1 MSKPDGAD
9 EQENPLAAIRALVEE
24 NGLALETLD
33 SDVLTL
39 DDIVWRSPARQVVD
53 PTDIIKRLAEEA
65 DKVAN
70 GKALEP
76 PRAVVHRRNAAST
89 RHKSGTSAPAAPA
102 TKSGARSGS
111 RTRPDHQA
119 AKTPDTLANA
129 PTDGRPQSRHREPAI
144 ARPGIRS
151 DGDTKDI
158 EAMILQRVLDDL
170 AEKGLTDAEGRPQ
183 ISKGDL
189 RLLVRAHI
197 EKWTRQQNA
206 SSTEDALQARGIM
219 RKTTP

>member
-1 MSKPDGAD
+1 MSKPDGAY
-9 EQENPLAAIRALVEE
+9 EQENPLEAIRALVEE

-76 PRAVVHRRNAAST
+76 PRAVVHRRT
-89 RHKSGTSAPAAPA
+89 T
-102 TKSGARSGS
+102 
-111 RTRPDHQA
+111 A
-119 AKTPDTLANA
+119 AKTAVKTPAMTATKTA
-129 PTDGRPQSRHREPAI
+129 GPTASPTPGPADRQPSRHREPVI

-170 AEKGLTDAEGRPQ
+170 AAKGLTDAEGRPQ

-197 EKWTRQQNA
+197 KKWTEQQNT
-206 SSTEDALQARGIM
+206 SSTEDALHARGIM

>member
-1 MSKPDGAD
+1 MSKPDEAD

-33 SDVLTL
+33 TDVLTL

-102 TKSGARSGS
+102 AKSGARSSG
-111 RTRPDHQA
+111 RAQPDHQA
-119 AKTPDTLANA
+119 DKTQDTLANT
-129 PTDGRPQSRHREPAI
+129 PTDDRRQSRHREPTI

-151 DGDTKDI
+151 NGDTKDI

-170 AEKGLTDAEGRPQ
+170 AEKGLTDAKGRPQ

>member
-1 MSKPDGAD
+1 MSKPDGAY
-9 EQENPLAAIRALVEE
+9 EQENPLEAIRALVEE

-76 PRAVVHRRNAAST
+76 PRAVVHRRT
-89 RHKSGTSAPAAPA
+89 T
-102 TKSGARSGS
+102 
-111 RTRPDHQA
+111 A
-119 AKTPDTLANA
+119 AKTAVKTPAKTAVKTPA
-129 PTDGRPQSRHREPAI
+129 KTPAKTAGPTASPTSGTADRQPSRHREPVI

-170 AEKGLTDAEGRPQ
+170 AAKGLTDAEGRPQ

-197 EKWTRQQNA
+197 KKWTEQQNA

>member
-1 MSKPDGAD
+1 MSKPDGAY
-9 EQENPLAAIRALVEE
+9 EQENPLGAIRALVEE

-65 DKVAN
+65 DNVAN

-76 PRAVVHRRNAAST
+76 PRAVVHRRTTNA
-89 RHKSGTSAPAAPA
+89 
-102 TKSGARSGS
+102 
-111 RTRPDHQA
+111 RTVVKTP
-119 AKTPDTLANA
+119 AKTPSKTAG
-129 PTDGRPQSRHREPAI
+129 PTASPTSGTADRQPSRHREPVI
-144 ARPGIRS
+144 ARPGIRG

-170 AEKGLTDAEGRPQ
+170 AAKGLTDAEGRPQ

-189 RLLVRAHI
+189 RLLVRSHI
-197 EKWTRQQNA
+197 KKWTEQQNA

>member
-1 MSKPDGAD
+1 MSKPDGAY
-9 EQENPLAAIRALVEE
+9 EQENPLEAIRALVEE

-76 PRAVVHRRNAAST
+76 PRAVVHRRTTTARTVVTTPAKTAGPTSSPT
-89 RHKSGTSAPAAPA
+89 SGTADRQP
-102 TKSGARSGS
+102 
-111 RTRPDHQA
+111 
-119 AKTPDTLANA
+119 
-129 PTDGRPQSRHREPAI
+129 SRHREPVI

-151 DGDTKDI
+151 DDDAKDI

-170 AEKGLTDAEGRPQ
+170 AAKGLTDAEGRPQ

-197 EKWTRQQNA
+197 KKWTEQQNA

>member
-1 MSKPDGAD
+1 MSKPDGAY
-9 EQENPLAAIRALVEE
+9 EQKNPLEAIRSLVEE
-24 NGLALETLD
+24 NGLAFETLD

-39 DDIVWRSPARQVVD
+39 DDIVWRSPVRQVVD

-76 PRAVVHRRNAAST
+76 PRAVVHRRTTTARTVVTTPAEMAGPTTSPT
-89 RHKSGTSAPAAPA
+89 SGTADRQP
-102 TKSGARSGS
+102 S
-111 RTRPDHQA
+111 R
-119 AKTPDTLANA
+119 N
-129 PTDGRPQSRHREPAI
+129 REPVI

-151 DGDTKDI
+151 DEDTKDI

-170 AEKGLTDAEGRPQ
+170 AAKGLTDAEGRPQ

-197 EKWTRQQNA
+197 KKWTEQQNA
-206 SSTEDALQARGIM
+206 SSTEDALQARGTM
-219 RKTTP
+219 RKTTL

>member
-1 MSKPDGAD
+1 MSKPDGAY
-9 EQENPLAAIRALVEE
+9 EQKNPLEAIRALVEE

-76 PRAVVHRRNAAST
+76 PRAVVHRRTTTART
-89 RHKSGTSAPAAPA
+89 VA
-102 TKSGARSGS
+102 T
-111 RTRPDHQA
+111 TP
-119 AKTPDTLANA
+119 AKTAG
-129 PTDGRPQSRHREPAI
+129 PTVSPTSGKADRQPSRNREPVI
-144 ARPGIRS
+144 ARPGFRS

-170 AEKGLTDAEGRPQ
+170 AAKGLTDAEGRPQ

-197 EKWTRQQNA
+197 KKWTEQQNA

>member
-1 MSKPDGAD
+1 VSKPDGAY
-9 EQENPLAAIRALVEE
+9 EQENPLESIRALVEE

-76 PRAVVHRRNAAST
+76 PRAVVHRRT
-89 RHKSGTSAPAAPA
+89 T
-102 TKSGARSGS
+102 TAR
-111 RTRPDHQA
+111 TVVTTP
-119 AKTPDTLANA
+119 AKTAG
-129 PTDGRPQSRHREPAI
+129 PTASPTSETVDRQPSRHREPVI

-151 DGDTKDI
+151 DDDTKDI

-170 AEKGLTDAEGRPQ
+170 AAKGLTDAEGRPQ

-197 EKWTRQQNA
+197 KKWTEQQNA

>member
-1 MSKPDGAD
+1 MSKPDGAY
-9 EQENPLAAIRALVEE
+9 EQKNPLEAIRALVEE

-76 PRAVVHRRNAAST
+76 PRAVVHRCT
-89 RHKSGTSAPAAPA
+89 T
-102 TKSGARSGS
+102 TAR
-111 RTRPDHQA
+111 TVVTTP
-119 AKTPDTLANA
+119 AKTAG
-129 PTDGRPQSRHREPAI
+129 PTASPTSGKADRQPSRNREPVI

-151 DGDTKDI
+151 DDDTKDI

-170 AEKGLTDAEGRPQ
+170 AAKGLTDPEGRPQ

-197 EKWTRQQNA
+197 KKWTEQQNA

>member
-1 MSKPDGAD
+1 MSKPDGAY
-9 EQENPLAAIRALVEE
+9 EQKDPLEAIRALIEE

-76 PRAVVHRRNAAST
+76 PRAVVHRRTTTARTVVTTPAKTAGPTASRT
-89 RHKSGTSAPAAPA
+89 SGTADRQP
-102 TKSGARSGS
+102 S
-111 RTRPDHQA
+111 R
-119 AKTPDTLANA
+119 N
-129 PTDGRPQSRHREPAI
+129 REPVI

-151 DGDTKDI
+151 DEDTKDI

-170 AEKGLTDAEGRPQ
+170 AAKGLTDAEGRPQ

-197 EKWTRQQNA
+197 KKWTEQQNA

>member
-1 MSKPDGAD
+1 MSKPDGAY
-9 EQENPLAAIRALVEE
+9 EQKNPLEAIRALVEE

-76 PRAVVHRRNAAST
+76 PRAVVHRRTTTARTVVTTPAKTAGPTASPT
-89 RHKSGTSAPAAPA
+89 
-102 TKSGARSGS
+102 S
-111 RTRPDHQA
+111 RTVDRQP
-119 AKTPDTLANA
+119 
-129 PTDGRPQSRHREPAI
+129 SRHREPVI

-151 DGDTKDI
+151 DDDTKDI

-170 AEKGLTDAEGRPQ
+170 AAKGLTDAEGQPQ

-197 EKWTRQQNA
+197 KKWTEQQNA

>member
-1 MSKPDGAD
+1 MSKPDGAY
-9 EQENPLAAIRALVEE
+9 EQESPLEAIRALVEE

-76 PRAVVHRRNAAST
+76 PRAVVHRRTTTARTVVTTPAKTAGPTASPT
-89 RHKSGTSAPAAPA
+89 
-102 TKSGARSGS
+102 S
-111 RTRPDHQA
+111 RTADRQP
-119 AKTPDTLANA
+119 
-129 PTDGRPQSRHREPAI
+129 SRHREPVI

-151 DGDTKDI
+151 DDDTKDI

-170 AEKGLTDAEGRPQ
+170 AAKGLTDAEGRPQ

-197 EKWTRQQNA
+197 KKWTEQQNA

>member
-9 EQENPLAAIRALVEE
+9 EQENPLEAIRALVEE

-76 PRAVVHRRNAAST
+76 PRAVVHRRT
-89 RHKSGTSAPAAPA
+89 T
-102 TKSGARSGS
+102 
-111 RTRPDHQA
+111 A
-119 AKTPDTLANA
+119 AKTAVKTPAKTAA
-129 PTDGRPQSRHREPAI
+129 KTAGPTASPTSGTADRQPSRHREPVI

-170 AEKGLTDAEGRPQ
+170 AAKGLTDAEGRPQ

-197 EKWTRQQNA
+197 KKWTEQQNA
-206 SSTEDALQARGIM
+206 SSTEDALHARGIM

>member
-1 MSKPDGAD
+1 MSKPDGAY
-9 EQENPLAAIRALVEE
+9 EQENPLEAIRALVEE
-24 NGLALETLD
+24 NGLAFETLD

-76 PRAVVHRRNAAST
+76 PRAVVHRRTNNARTVVTTPAKTAGPTASPT
-89 RHKSGTSAPAAPA
+89 SGTAD
-102 TKSGARSGS
+102 RQLS
-111 RTRPDHQA
+111 R
-119 AKTPDTLANA
+119 N
-129 PTDGRPQSRHREPAI
+129 REPVI

-151 DGDTKDI
+151 GDDTKDI

-170 AEKGLTDAEGRPQ
+170 AAKGLTDAEGRPQ

-197 EKWTRQQNA
+197 KKWTEQQNA

>member
-1 MSKPDGAD
+1 MSKPDGAY
-9 EQENPLAAIRALVEE
+9 EQENPLEAIRALVEE
-24 NGLALETLD
+24 NGLALEILD
-33 SDVLTL
+33 CDVLTL

-76 PRAVVHRRNAAST
+76 PRAVVHRRTTAART
-89 RHKSGTSAPAAPA
+89 VVTTPAKTAGPSASP
-102 TKSGARSGS
+102 TS
-111 RTRPDHQA
+111 RTADRQP
-119 AKTPDTLANA
+119 
-129 PTDGRPQSRHREPAI
+129 SRHREPVI

-151 DGDTKDI
+151 DDDTKDI

-170 AEKGLTDAEGRPQ
+170 ATKGLTDAEGRPQ

-189 RLLVRAHI
+189 RLLVRAQI
-197 EKWTRQQNA
+197 KKWTEQQNA

>member
-1 MSKPDGAD
+1 MSKPDGAY
-9 EQENPLAAIRALVEE
+9 EQENPLESIRALVEE

-76 PRAVVHRRNAAST
+76 PRAVVHRRTTTARTVVTTPAKTAGPTASPT
-89 RHKSGTSAPAAPA
+89 
-102 TKSGARSGS
+102 S
-111 RTRPDHQA
+111 RTADRQP
-119 AKTPDTLANA
+119 
-129 PTDGRPQSRHREPAI
+129 SRHREPVI

-151 DGDTKDI
+151 DDDTKDI

-170 AEKGLTDAEGRPQ
+170 AAKGLTDAEGRPQ

-197 EKWTRQQNA
+197 KKWTEQQNA

-219 RKTTP
+219 RKTTT

>member
-1 MSKPDGAD
+1 MSKPDGAY
-9 EQENPLAAIRALVEE
+9 EQENPLEAIRALVEE

-76 PRAVVHRRNAAST
+76 PRAVVHRRTTTARTVVTTPEKTAGPTASPT
-89 RHKSGTSAPAAPA
+89 SGTADRQP
-102 TKSGARSGS
+102 S
-111 RTRPDHQA
+111 R
-119 AKTPDTLANA
+119 N
-129 PTDGRPQSRHREPAI
+129 REPVI

-151 DGDTKDI
+151 DDDTKDI
-158 EAMILQRVLDDL
+158 EATILQRVLDDL
-170 AEKGLTDAEGRPQ
+170 AAKGLTDAEGQSQ

-197 EKWTRQQNA
+197 KKWTEQQNA

>member
-1 MSKPDGAD
+1 MSKPDGAY
-9 EQENPLAAIRALVEE
+9 EQKNPLEAIRALVEE

-76 PRAVVHRRNAAST
+76 PRAVVHRRTTTART
-89 RHKSGTSAPAAPA
+89 VA
-102 TKSGARSGS
+102 T
-111 RTRPDHQA
+111 TP
-119 AKTPDTLANA
+119 AKTAG
-129 PTDGRPQSRHREPAI
+129 PTASPTSGKADRQPSRNREPII

-170 AEKGLTDAEGRPQ
+170 AAKGLTDPEGRPQ

-197 EKWTRQQNA
+197 KKWTEQQNA

>member
-1 MSKPDGAD
+1 MSKPDGAY
-9 EQENPLAAIRALVEE
+9 EQENPLESIRALVEE

-76 PRAVVHRRNAAST
+76 PRAVVHRRTTTARTVVTTPAKTAGPTASP
-89 RHKSGTSAPAAPA
+89 KSGTADRQP
-102 TKSGARSGS
+102 
-111 RTRPDHQA
+111 
-119 AKTPDTLANA
+119 
-129 PTDGRPQSRHREPAI
+129 SRHREPVI

-151 DGDTKDI
+151 DDDTKDI

-170 AEKGLTDAEGRPQ
+170 AAKGLTDAEGRPQ

-197 EKWTRQQNA
+197 KKWTEQQNA

-219 RKTTP
+219 RKTTT

>member
-1 MSKPDGAD
+1 MSKPDGAY
-9 EQENPLAAIRALVEE
+9 EQENPLEAIRALVEE

-76 PRAVVHRRNAAST
+76 PRAVVHRRTTTAST
-89 RHKSGTSAPAAPA
+89 VVTTQAKTSGPTASPTSGTVNRQ
-102 TKSGARSGS
+102 T
-111 RTRPDHQA
+111 
-119 AKTPDTLANA
+119 
-129 PTDGRPQSRHREPAI
+129 SRHREPVI

-151 DGDTKDI
+151 DDDTKDI

-170 AEKGLTDAEGRPQ
+170 AAKGLTDAEGRPQ

-189 RLLVRAHI
+189 LLLVRAHI
-197 EKWTRQQNA
+197 KKWTEQQNA